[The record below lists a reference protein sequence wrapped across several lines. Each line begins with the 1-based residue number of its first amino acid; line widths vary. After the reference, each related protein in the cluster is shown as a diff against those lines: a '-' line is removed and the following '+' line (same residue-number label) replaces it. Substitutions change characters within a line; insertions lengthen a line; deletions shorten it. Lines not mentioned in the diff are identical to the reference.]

1 MQKITNNEVIED
13 LQMQNSTFYELKKR
27 SPRTVEL
34 LKKGLLAEKM
44 LNEKALNEF
53 IKQDNKKEK

>member
-1 MQKITNNEVIED
+1 MKITNNELIKD

-44 LNEKALNEF
+44 LNEKVLNEF
-53 IKQDNKKEK
+53 IKQDNKGKR

>member
-1 MQKITNNEVIED
+1 MKITNNEVIKN

-27 SPRTVEL
+27 SPRVVEL

-44 LNEKALNEF
+44 LNEKVLNEF
-53 IKQDNKKEK
+53 IKQDNKGK